1 MPRRQAPKHYRS
13 LEEFNREEIRSGTKY
28 GWSLDDLYQDA
39 TYRPGEDPSLD
50 QGGDPKEL
58 DFDF

>member
-1 MPRRQAPKHYRS
+1 MPARGPKFYRS
-13 LEEFNREEIRSGTKY
+13 LEEFTREEIAPHKKC

-39 TYRPGEDPSLD
+39 TVNYPEDDPFRE
-50 QGGDPKEL
+50 GPKEL

>member
-1 MPRRQAPKHYRS
+1 MPGRHLPKRYRT
-13 LEEFNREEIRSGTKY
+13 LEEFTREEIRSGTKY

-50 QGGDPKEL
+50 TGDPREL
-58 DFDF
+58 DFDG